1 MAEPIEELDVNELEQ
16 LLMEAYA
23 DNTDEEN
30 NSVVPSGTA
39 PVETPKTKPKLTTE
53 GSSFLLG
60 DTENTASGSSNHA
73 SPEADASVAAM
84 IRDAD
89 VDSSDDEETRNFFER
104 KYNQYG
110 RQINDLLKSKEEEK
124 TDQALSKWVDNK
136 LRQINRATAQPPAA
150 VARSPEQEEAK
161 KKTVAAKPTMSP
173 SPGGNAK
180 KDLPANKIPAVFEAT
195 VHTDPIFGMRIVHP
209 LVSSQMLQ
217 EHMKDKKAV
226 PFVRLRNF
234 VETADLEQDWVIG
247 GVLVSKSPTKT
258 TSKGKQFA
266 IWKLSD
272 LHGDIKMVTL
282 FLFGSA
288 YKDLWKTTDGTV
300 VAVLNPNVLNGNNE
314 KNSEATLSIDRATKV
329 MILGQSRDLGKCRSR
344 KKNGERCT
352 AIVNLGK
359 CEYCVY
365 HIKQEY
371 GKACNRGGIL
381 TSTGGQ
387 GLNGL
392 RNKVLGKNEVFYAGQ
407 SFSAIKA
414 VKHPKQ
420 MEKDR
425 NRMLTLSDY
434 YRSPFEG
441 SETGTAASSPS
452 SVPSYRRTGTGPS
465 GSTVTPKGPAARV
478 EVNVDQRKKD
488 MERLQS
494 LGVSLDSFKTGQQ
507 SVSSPRT
514 PQTTQQPASLG
525 PVSQT
530 PASSTSSPL
539 NPLANRK
546 FSLESVPR
554 LSRTSFDIEFTKQ
567 MPSLKALQSR
577 ARATAI
583 LKDKPAEKSNPNFI
597 KYRGTEQGKKRVL
610 EEVAKNAPL
619 SEENAAKRQKVD
631 KAVEDEAER
640 ARKEHMKRIIE
651 ATSSH
656 QDLVV
661 ARENEQQEEYF
672 KTLERKEAMEEKMLN
687 TFKVA
692 CKAVSCRQC
701 KYIAF
706 SAADRCK
713 TEGHQLRVHDAEKRF
728 FRCADCGGRTVSL
741 FRIPKVSCKACQ
753 GSRWER
759 CAMMREKRGVQIGDV
774 LSIRGDEEK
783 YLGSLAG
790 ASASLNL
797 LMPEES

>member
-1 MAEPIEELDVNELEQ
+1 MSETVDDLEVEELEQ
-16 LLMEAYA
+16 FLLEAYEG
-23 DNTDEEN
+23 NTDEDDK
-30 NSVVPSGTA
+30 SVEPTGDAVAKP
-39 PVETPKTKPKLTTE
+39 KPKLTIE

-60 DTENTASGSSNHA
+60 EAENIATVAPNP
-73 SPEADASVAAM
+73 SPGPSTSVAGVV
-84 IRDAD
+84 RDAD
-89 VDSSDDEETRNFFER
+89 VDSSDEEDTRNFLER

-110 RQINDLLKSKEEEK
+110 RQINDLLKSKEAEK
-124 TDQALSKWVDNK
+124 TDQALSKWVDRK
-136 LRQINRATAQPPAA
+136 LWQINRATAQPS
-150 VARSPEQEEAK
+150 VARPSQEMKVAVEKKMVPDRPAVSPR
-161 KKTVAAKPTMSP
+161 PSP
-173 SPGGNAK
+173 STIPKSASGNA
-180 KDLPANKIPAVFEAT
+180 IPAVFEAS
-195 VHTDPIFGMRIVHP
+195 VHTDPIFGLRIVHP
-209 LVSSQMLQ
+209 LVSSQTLQ
-217 EHMKDKKAV
+217 ELMKSKKAV
-226 PFVRLRNF
+226 PFMRLRSF

-258 TSKGKQFA
+258 TSNGKQFA
-266 IWKLSD
+266 IWTMSD
-272 LHGDIKMVTL
+272 LHGDIKMATL

-288 YKDLWKTTDGTV
+288 YKDLWKTAEGTAL
-300 VAVLNPNVLNGNNE
+300 AVLNPNVLNGNND
-314 KNSEATLSIDRATKV
+314 KKSEAALSIDRATKV

-344 KKNGERCT
+344 KKNGDRCT
-352 AIVNLGK
+352 SIVNLGK

-365 HIKQEY
+365 HIQQEY
-371 GKACNRGGIL
+371 GKACNRGGLL

-392 RNKVLGKNEVFYAGQ
+392 RNKVLGKNEVFYGGQ

-420 MEKDR
+420 KEQDR
-425 NRMLTLSDY
+425 QRMLTLSDY

-441 SETGTAASSPS
+441 SGGDGGSTGGATASTSST
-452 SVPSYRRTGTGPS
+452 VPSYRKAP
-465 GSTVTPKGPAARV
+465 GSTGTPKGSAARV
-478 EVNVDQRKKD
+478 EVHIGQRKKD
-488 MERLQS
+488 VERLQS
-494 LGVSLDSFKTGQQ
+494 LGVSLESLKSDQQ
-507 SVSSPRT
+507 SAS
-514 PQTTQQPASLG
+514 QTQQSSASG
-525 PVSQT
+525 VANPSQAT
-530 PASSTSSPL
+530 SATSSP
-539 NPLANRK
+539 ANSLQHRK

-554 LSRTSFDIEFTKQ
+554 LSRTSFDIELTKQ
-567 MPSLKALQSR
+567 MPSVKALQSR

-583 LKDKPAEKSNPNFI
+583 LKQKPVEKSNPNFI

-610 EEVAKNAPL
+610 EEVAKNVPA
-619 SEENAAKRQKVD
+619 EENAAKRQKVQEGE
-631 KAVEDEAER
+631 EDEAER
-640 ARKEHMKRIIE
+640 ARKEHVKRIIE
-651 ATSSH
+651 AKSSH

-692 CKAVSCRQC
+692 CKAVSCREC

>member
-1 MAEPIEELDVNELEQ
+1 MAEAIEELEVDELEQ
-16 LLMEAYA
+16 LLLDAYE

-30 NSVVPSGTA
+30 SSAVPRSGG
-39 PVETPKTKPKLTTE
+39 PVDTPKPKLTTE

-60 DTENTASGSSNHA
+60 DTENTASGSSNRA
-73 SPEADASVAAM
+73 APETDDSVAAM

-124 TDQALSKWVDNK
+124 SDQALSKWVDNK
-136 LRQINRATAQPPAA
+136 LRQINRATAQPPAP
-150 VARSPEQEEAK
+150 VRSPEEEG
-161 KKTVAAKPTMSP
+161 KKTLAVAKPSVP
-173 SPGGNAK
+173 VSPGGAAR

-217 EHMKDKKAV
+217 EHMKEKKAV

-288 YKDLWKTTDGTV
+288 YKDLWKTADGTV

-344 KKNGERCT
+344 KKNGDRCT

-441 SETGTAASSPS
+441 SGGGSETGTVASSPS
-452 SVPSYRRTGTGPS
+452 SVPSYRRTGSGPTGS
-465 GSTVTPKGPAARV
+465 SVTPKGSAARV

-494 LGVSLDSFKTGQQ
+494 LGVSLESFKAGQQ

-514 PQTTQQPASLG
+514 QTTQQAASLG
-525 PVSQT
+525 AVSQT
-530 PASSTSSPL
+530 PASSTSTPA

-567 MPSLKALQSR
+567 MPTLKALQSR

-583 LKDKPAEKSNPNFI
+583 LKEKPAEKSNPNFI

-713 TEGHQLRVHDAEKRF
+713 SEGHQLRVHDAEKRF

-797 LMPEES
+797 LMPEEN